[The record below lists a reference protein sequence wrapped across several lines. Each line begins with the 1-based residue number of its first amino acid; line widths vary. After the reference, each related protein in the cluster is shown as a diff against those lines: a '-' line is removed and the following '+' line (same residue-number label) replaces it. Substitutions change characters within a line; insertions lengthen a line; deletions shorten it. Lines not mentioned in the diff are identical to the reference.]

1 MSKTPDGF
9 RAVRYCDSQRIYYCI
24 EQAEDGCFKA
34 TSDDGKVKL
43 LVEPKAFKV
52 TFCREYNPSM
62 PPAVC
67 ARFDGKPSFS
77 QWWNARQTKENAA

>member
-1 MSKTPDGF
+1 MKTPDGF
-9 RAVRYCDSQRIYYCI
+9 RAVRYCDSQRIYYVT
-24 EQAEDGCFKA
+24 EHTEDGWLKA

-52 TFCREYNPSM
+52 TFCREHHPSM

-67 ARFDGKPSFS
+67 ARFEDKPTFS
-77 QWWNARQTKENAA
+77 EWWTARSKENAA

>member
-9 RAVRYCDSQRIYYCI
+9 RAVRYCDSQRIYYVT
-24 EQAEDGCFKA
+24 EQEDGCFKA
-34 TSDDGKVKL
+34 VSDDGKVKL

-52 TFCREYNPSM
+52 TFCREHHPSM

-67 ARFDGKPSFS
+67 ARFEGKPSFS
-77 QWWNARQTKENAA
+77 EWWAARSKENAA

>member
-9 RAVRYCDSQRIYYCI
+9 RAVRYCDSQRIYYVT
-24 EQAEDGCFKA
+24 EQTEDGWF
-34 TSDDGKVKL
+34 KVKL

-52 TFCREYNPSM
+52 TFCREHHPSM

-67 ARFDGKPSFS
+67 ARFEGKPTFTE
-77 QWWNARQTKENAA
+77 WWAARNQKENAA